1 MPGSESRPERLPVST
16 PTAIHP
22 WVAEGECRVRF
33 GVFGGPLA
41 DWPALRDWAQ
51 LLERVGFDSLWIGDH
66 TMLFAVDCWTALS
79 ALAVHTTSLRLGPL
93 VSCVYYRPPALL
105 ARMAAD
111 VDRFSGGRL
120 VLGLG
125 VGDLPKEFAQI
136 GVAEPSFR
144 ERAVALEETVGL
156 VRGLWGEEPVTM
168 HGRFVHAD
176 DARLAS
182 RPVQQP
188 HVPLLIAGGGEKVT
202 LKQVARHADM
212 CNFGPSEAYGSAWGV
227 EDVRRKL
234 EALRRHCDDVG
245 RPYQAVL
252 RSHFG
257 GLVLGATE
265 EEVEAKLARRPNR
278 AQMTEAQREPGLPR
292 VFTSHYRYASVEHL
306 ASTTVVGT
314 PVQLAEYYRRL
325 VDAGMRYFVVSGLDT
340 ESARLF
346 AGEVIPRVTDGFPTA
361 PPASA
366 EASGGV

>member
-1 MPGSESRPERLPVST
+1 MTAILPAST

-22 WVAEGECRVRF
+22 WVAEGERRVRF

-41 DWPALRDWAQ
+41 DWPALKDWAQ
-51 LLERVGFDSLWIGDH
+51 LLEGVGFDSLWIGDH

-79 ALAVHTTSLRLGPL
+79 ALAVHTTALRLGPL

-111 VDRFSGGRL
+111 VDCFSGGRL

-136 GVAEPSFR
+136 GVAEPPFR
-144 ERAVALEETVGL
+144 ERATALEETVGL
-156 VRGLWGEEPVTM
+156 VRGLWREEPVTM
-168 HGRFVHAD
+168 HGRFARAE

-202 LKQVARHADM
+202 LRQVARHADM
-212 CNFGPSEAYGSAWGV
+212 CNFGPSGAYGSAWGV

-234 EALRRHCDDVG
+234 EALRRHCADAG
-245 RPYQAVL
+245 RPYDAVL

-257 GLVLGATE
+257 GLVLGATD
-265 EEVEAKLARRPNR
+265 EEVEARLAKRPNR
-278 AQMTEAQREPGLPR
+278 AEMVEAEREPGMPR
-292 VFTSHYRYASVEHL
+292 AFTSHYRYASVEHL
-306 ASTTVVGT
+306 ASTTVAGT
-314 PVQLAEYYRRL
+314 PEQLAEYYRR
-325 VDAGMRYFVVSGLDT
+325 VVEAGMRYFIVGGLDPET
-340 ESARLF
+340 ARLF
-346 AGEVIPRVTDGFPTA
+346 AEEVIPRVQVGA
-361 PPASA
+361 PDQAPN
-366 EASGGV
+366 